1 MVENEKKDVQIKD
14 DGLILINWEKGTV
27 DDVFDLILI
36 NKCTITFSSEK
47 AFCEFLLAMRMQLF
61 KVKALCDYLDAFT
74 FVVKEFTIQIEL
86 MNKNKME
93 E

>member
-1 MVENEKKDVQIKD
+1 MAENEKKDVQIKD

-27 DDVFDLILI
+27 EEVFDLILI

-47 AFCEFLLAMRMQLF
+47 AFCEFVLAMHIQLY
-61 KVKALCDYLDAFT
+61 KVKALCDYLDAFA
-74 FVVKEFTIQIEL
+74 FIVKEFSIQIEL